1 MIVVMLCAAR
11 KARHAGHMR
20 SPDGRKVLFVARP
33 GTAPARSGIQYA
45 RPDDLADDRKS
56 WRALLL
62 EYNENPGENPLGLL
76 PAWRL
81 YENPVYE
88 RLKRH
93 VGVEN
98 LYILSAGWGLIR
110 ADFLTPNYDITFSR
124 TASRP
129 DKSYKQRPR
138 DTAYRDISMLPDGNE
153 EPIIFFGSRPYVD
166 LFCALTKQTRGRR
179 VLWYKS
185 AFKPV
190 ANGCDVRRFH
200 TTKDGIWYYECVQA
214 FIDGK
219 LTV

>member
-1 MIVVMLCAAR
+1 MIVVILCAAR
-11 KARHAGHMR
+11 KARHAGHMQ
-20 SPDGRKVLFVARP
+20 SPDGRKVLFVAKP
-33 GTAPARSGIQYA
+33 GSAPARTGIKYA

-62 EYNENPGENPLGLL
+62 EYNENPGDNFLGLL
-76 PAWRL
+76 PAWQL

-110 ADFLTPNYDITFSR
+110 ADFLTPNYDITLS
-124 TASRP
+124 SP
-129 DKSYKQRPR
+129 NESYKQRPR
-138 DTAYRDISMLPDGNE
+138 GAAYHDISMLPDGNE
-153 EPIIFFGSRPYVD
+153 DPIMFFGSRPYVD

-179 VLWYKS
+179 VLWYNSKYR
-185 AFKPV
+185 PV
-190 ANGCDVRRFH
+190 ANGCDVRRFYK
-200 TTKDGIWYYECVQA
+200 TNDGIWYYECVQA

-219 LTV
+219 LKV